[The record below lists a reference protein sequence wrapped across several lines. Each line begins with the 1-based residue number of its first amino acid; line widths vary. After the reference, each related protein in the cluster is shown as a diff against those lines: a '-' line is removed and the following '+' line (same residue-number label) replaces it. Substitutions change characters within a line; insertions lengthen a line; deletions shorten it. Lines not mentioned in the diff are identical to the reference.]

1 VAKPDQPASLGE
13 YDQKRDFSVTSEPVP
28 TAAALPSASPRFM
41 VHKHHARRL
50 HYDLRLE
57 IDGALASWAVP
68 RGPSYDPAVKRLAVQ
83 TEDHPLAYGDFEGR
97 IPDGQYGAGDSMVWD
112 RGHFDTVPPGQVA
125 AQRRK
130 GHIHFALA
138 GEKLRGE
145 WHLLRTTAANGRRAA
160 QGDATASGP
169 KSQWLMIKLDD
180 EEADPSLDIVVAHP
194 ESVLSGRVETRGPEP
209 VGRGHPNTG
218 AKPSMPKLL
227 KTGVLGSEHQD
238 SASTS
243 DSPRG
248 LVGAPITRKPTPLFA
263 RVPLHALQIDITR
276 PQALLDLPANLFD
289 EPLGKSAAA
298 QNIGTQTT

>member
-1 VAKPDQPASLGE
+1 
-13 YDQKRDFSVTSEPVP
+13 
-28 TAAALPSASPRFM
+28 
-41 VHKHHARRL
+41 
-50 HYDLRLE
+50 
-57 IDGALASWAVP
+57 
-68 RGPSYDPAVKRLAVQ
+68 
-83 TEDHPLAYGDFEGR
+83 
-97 IPDGQYGAGDSMVWD
+97 MVWG

-227 KTGVLGSEHQD
+227 KSGVLRSEHQD

-248 LVGAPITRKPTPLFA
+248 LVGAPITRKPTPPFA

-289 EPLGKSAAA
+289 EPLGKSAAT
-298 QNIGTQTT
+298 QNIGTQTTSAVTRSAPRRLGCSNRCLRRRRSSACTSRGTSWTPT